1 MAPFLPYGAWR
12 VTPDLFANIS
22 TWLPESSSM
31 SAYLCQKLMAAVL
44 LCSGAPKKRLI
55 LPHARV
61 MIHQPMGGVKG
72 QASDIFIEAREIE
85 RTREELFAIMAT
97 PTGKTLEQIYC
108 DADRD
113 FWMTS
118 SQAVEYGMVD
128 RILSK
133 QK

>member
-1 MAPFLPYGAWR
+1 
-12 VTPDLFANIS
+12 
-22 TWLPESSSM
+22 
-31 SAYLCQKLMAAVL
+31 
-44 LCSGAPKKRLI
+44 
-55 LPHARV
+55 
-61 MIHQPMGGVKG
+61 
-72 QASDIFIEAREIE
+72 
-85 RTREELFAIMAT
+85 MAT

-113 FWMTS
+113 FWMTA

>member
-1 MAPFLPYGAWR
+1 
-12 VTPDLFANIS
+12 
-22 TWLPESSSM
+22 
-31 SAYLCQKLMAAVL
+31 MAAVL

-72 QASDIFIEAREIE
+72 QASDILIEAREIE

-113 FWMTS
+113 FWMTA

>member
-1 MAPFLPYGAWR
+1 
-12 VTPDLFANIS
+12 
-22 TWLPESSSM
+22 
-31 SAYLCQKLMAAVL
+31 MAAVL
-44 LCSGAPKKRLI
+44 PCSGAPKKRLI
-55 LPHARV
+55 LPPARV

-72 QASDIFIEAREIE
+72 QASDILIEAREID
-85 RTREELFAIMAT
+85 RTKEELFAIMAT
-97 PTGKTLEQIYC
+97 HTGKTLEQIYC

>member
-1 MAPFLPYGAWR
+1 
-12 VTPDLFANIS
+12 
-22 TWLPESSSM
+22 
-31 SAYLCQKLMAAVL
+31 
-44 LCSGAPKKRLI
+44 
-55 LPHARV
+55 
-61 MIHQPMGGVKG
+61 
-72 QASDIFIEAREIE
+72 
-85 RTREELFAIMAT
+85 MAT
-97 PTGKTLEQIYC
+97 HTGKTLEQIYC